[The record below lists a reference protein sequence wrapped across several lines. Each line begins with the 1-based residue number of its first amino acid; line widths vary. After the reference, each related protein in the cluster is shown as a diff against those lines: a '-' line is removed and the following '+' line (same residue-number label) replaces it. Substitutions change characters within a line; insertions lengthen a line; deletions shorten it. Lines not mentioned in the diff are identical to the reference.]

1 MILKAAVYLLTAQ
14 FSCDPAPALAALFTP
29 LHPLVGRYE
38 ACTTPESI
46 EAAIASANA
55 KGAQIEAVEALDAFG
70 AAGPYNRFAV
80 ARLYGGT
87 RAAVAHVWIQRGREF
102 ESQTF
107 ISPYPDPTLTRLIP
121 GTLMIRLH
129 LARGL

>member
-1 MILKAAVYLLTAQ
+1 MILKAAAYLLTAQ
-14 FSCDPAPALAALFTP
+14 LSCDPAPALAALFTP
-29 LHPLVGRYE
+29 VHPLVGRYE
-38 ACTTPESI
+38 TCTTPEPMG
-46 EAAIASANA
+46 AAIAAANVKEA
-55 KGAQIEAVEALDAFG
+55 RIEAVEPLDAFG

-87 RAAVAHVWIQRGREF
+87 RAAVAHVWIQRGSEL

-121 GTLMIRLH
+121 GTLIIRLH
-129 LARGL
+129 LTRRF